1 MTVIEDQEDRY
12 GRSLL
17 IFSGVKSI
25 DEVYFWLQQHYDGYK
40 FGIVFDCTKDELQ
53 KPDRKVYVNWLD
65 ELADEVMHYC
75 DYEKTDKHTYKKR
88 GIPR

>member
-12 GRSLL
+12 GRGLL

-25 DEVYFWLQQHYDGYK
+25 DEVYFWLQQHYSGYK
-40 FGIVFDCTKDELQ
+40 FGIVFDCTKEEYQ
-53 KPDRKVYVNWLD
+53 EPDRKIYVNWLD

-75 DYEKTDKHTYKKR
+75 DYEKTDKNTYKKR